1 MRFPILF
8 ACDRRLVRLQYGSH
22 EDRAEGIT
30 LNTSLPFTIPL
41 LLVVAKAVG
50 LLRLEG
56 RSLLLEYELTDRT
69 LGLLRSELKTVRLP
83 LIEVDELTLKPGWRF
98 DVLQIR
104 VSTLR
109 VARNIPGHD
118 CGIIQL
124 RTHKRDRQLAQRLLQ
139 TVSTLQSAKATE
151 RLENTPSVC

>member
-1 MRFPILF
+1 M
-8 ACDRRLVRLQYGSH
+8 
-22 EDRAEGIT
+22 
-30 LNTSLPFTIPL
+30 NTSLPFTIPL
-41 LLVVAKAVG
+41 LLGVAKAVG

-83 LIEVDELTLKPGWRF
+83 LIEVDELTLTPGWRF
-98 DVLQIR
+98 DLVQIR

-124 RTHKRDRQLAQRLLQ
+124 RTQKRDRNFASNL
-139 TVSTLQSAKATE
+139 LQSALQVKAMKHVD
-151 RLENTPSVC
+151 RLDSAPSISTTT

>member
-1 MRFPILF
+1 M
-8 ACDRRLVRLQYGSH
+8 
-22 EDRAEGIT
+22 
-30 LNTSLPFTIPL
+30 NTSLPFTIPL
-41 LLVVAKAVG
+41 LLGVAKAVG

-83 LIEVDELTLKPGWRF
+83 LIEVDELTLNPGWRF

-118 CGIIQL
+118 CGIIRL
-124 RTHKRDRQLAQRLLQ
+124 RTLKRDRQRVHRLLQ
-139 TVSTLQSAKATE
+139 MASTLQSAKTTE
-151 RLENTPSVC
+151 RLENTPSVG